1 MNHQPSYRLPHH
13 VVPRHYTLEFTPDA
27 EAGVFQGRAAVE
39 IEIQEPTRDIVL
51 NAVNLTIHTARLENG
66 SGASRAAEAIQYR
79 REDEMA
85 VLTFSDPIPQ
95 GAWTLEMSFDGVLS
109 QDLRG
114 FYRTKV
120 TNPDGTPV
128 VILSTQC
135 EATDARRI
143 FPCWDEPAFK
153 ATFAI
158 SLIIDRD
165 LVALS
170 NGREIKSEDLPD
182 GKKRVTF
189 AKTIP
194 MSTYLVA
201 LVIGPFEL
209 TEPEFV
215 GQVPVRIAAR
225 AGLGHLTALAR
236 TGATGA
242 LKFFEDYFGIPYPSD
257 KIDHV
262 AIPDFEAGAMENL
275 GCVTYREE
283 ALLVDLE
290 RSAPVEQMQIVSTIA
305 HETAHMWFGDLVTMR
320 WWNGIW
326 LNEAFATFMAELAT
340 DALHP
345 EWDTWTTFG
354 LSKARAL
361 RVDGLASTRSIEYP
375 VGPPVE
381 AWGMFDELTYQKGG
395 AVLRMLEQYL
405 TPAVFREGIRQYLNR
420 HRFGNTET
428 SDLWDALES
437 ASSQPVRAMMDSW
450 VFQPGYPLVRVRRSE
465 DGRNLVLSQHPFRY
479 LGEGQGRWHVP
490 VVIGAWTQDRAASPL
505 RLILDEEETTV
516 SLPPGTT
523 AVLVN
528 TGAWGFYR
536 VAYDDP
542 ALWHGLLSH
551 WSDLNALERLS
562 VVDDAWAAVQAG
574 QAALSHMVPLW
585 EQMAHEYDPD
595 VWAAVA
601 RQFGL
606 LDDLATDGDRPHLHA
621 LVRRIAAPLLDQLTW
636 DPEPDEDVRR
646 RRVRATVIRTLGV
659 YGADP
664 DVRQRAQALMSGY
677 WAGTAS
683 VPPELLTPL
692 AELVAVA
699 GGAREWDAIYRQFQT
714 AKTPQDEKRYLYAL
728 AAFEDPQLME
738 RTLAVYQS
746 SEVKTQDGAI
756 ALGQALANRHARAR
770 VWQVVEEQWNTLIE
784 KYPKMVDFIVA
795 PVGGVVDDPLAS
807 RMRDWLQSHP
817 VPQAERHIRQTL
829 EFQEVNGALAKKV
842 RGQLAG
848 LADQTR

>member
-1 MNHQPSYRLPHH
+1 MNNQPSYRLPHT
-13 VVPRHYTLEFTPDA
+13 VVPHHYDLDFTPDA
-27 EAGVFQGRAAVE
+27 DAGIFRGRALIDVE
-39 IEIQEPTRDIVL
+39 VVTPTAELVL
-51 NAVNLTIHTARLENG
+51 NAVNLTIHHARIQNTQG
-66 SGASRAAEAIQYR
+66 DAYEAQDIRYR
-79 REDEMA
+79 TEDEMV
-85 VLTFSDPIPQ
+85 VLRFSETIKA
-95 GAWTLEMSFDGVLS
+95 GAWTLEVAFDGVLAN
-109 QDLRG
+109 DLRG
-114 FYRTKV
+114 FYRTQV

-153 ATFAI
+153 ATFTI
-158 SLIIDRD
+158 SLVIDRH

-170 NGREIKSEDLPD
+170 NGPEIRSEDLPNN
-182 GKKRVTF
+182 KRRVHF

-209 TEPEFV
+209 TDPEWV
-215 GQVPVRIAAR
+215 GAVPVRVAAR

-236 TGATGA
+236 AGATGA
-242 LKFFEDYFGIPYPSD
+242 LRFFEDYFGIPYPAD

-290 RSAPVEQMQIVSTIA
+290 RSAPMEQRQVVSTIA

-354 LSKARAL
+354 LSRARAL
-361 RVDGLASTRSIEYP
+361 RVDGLQSTRSIEYP

-381 AWGMFDELTYQKGG
+381 AWGMFDELTYEKGG

-405 TPAVFREGIRQYLNR
+405 TPDVFRAGIRLYLTR

-428 SDLWDALES
+428 GDLWNALES
-437 ASSQPVRAMMDSW
+437 ASQQPVRAMMDSW
-450 VFQPGYPLVRVRRSE
+450 VFQPGYPLIRVHRSE
-465 DGRNLVLSQHPFRY
+465 DGRELVLTQEPFRY
-479 LGEGQGRWHVP
+479 LGEGEGNWHVP
-490 VVIGAWTQDRAASPL
+490 VVIAVWQKAGDPALL
-505 RLILDEEETTV
+505 RLIMDERRKTV
-516 SLPPGTT
+516 TLPPDAT

-528 TGAWGFYR
+528 KGAWGFYR
-536 VAYDDP
+536 VAYHD
-542 ALWHGLLSH
+542 ATLWQSLLGH
-551 WSDLNALERLS
+551 WSELTALERLS
-562 VVDDAWAAVQAG
+562 VVDDAWASVQAG
-574 QAALSHMVPLW
+574 TMPLSHMLPIW
-585 EQMAHEYDPD
+585 QQMASEQDPD

-606 LDDLATDGDRPHLHA
+606 LEDLVTDRERPLVQD
-621 LVRRIAAPLLDQLTW
+621 LVRQVATPLLAELTW
-636 DPEPDEDVRR
+636 EPQPEEDVRR
-646 RRVRATVIRTLGV
+646 RRVRATAIRTLGV
-659 YGADP
+659 YGGDAE
-664 DVRQRAQALMSGY
+664 VRAHAHALMQAY
-677 WAGTAS
+677 WTGTAS

-692 AELVAVA
+692 AELVALV
-699 GGAREWDAIYRQFQT
+699 GGASEWEEMYRQFQT

-728 AAFEDPQLME
+728 AAFREPALID
-738 RTLAVYQS
+738 RTLTLYQS

-756 ALGQALANRHARAR
+756 ALGQALANRHARAK
-770 VWQVVEEQWNTLIE
+770 VWQIVEDRWDALVE
-784 KYPKMVDFIVA
+784 KYPKMIDFIVS
-795 PVGGVVDDPLAS
+795 PVGAVVDDPLAS
-807 RMRDWLQSHP
+807 RMQKWLKAHP

-829 EFQEVNGALAKKV
+829 EFQEVNRGLSARV
-842 RGQLAG
+842 RDQLAT
-848 LADQTR
+848 LARHG